1 MVSGCPGKLNSTH
14 FGQGVEELRL
24 ELPSLVG
31 GDGLRATE
39 ARYPAGKEGAC
50 HSFGCDVR
58 DGNGFWPA
66 REAVDRS

>member
-1 MVSGCPGKLNSTH
+1 MEAFHKAIGGGMVGRCPRELYATQ

-39 ARYPAGKEGAC
+39 SGYPAG
-50 HSFGCDVR
+50 R
-58 DGNGFWPA
+58 
-66 REAVDRS
+66 